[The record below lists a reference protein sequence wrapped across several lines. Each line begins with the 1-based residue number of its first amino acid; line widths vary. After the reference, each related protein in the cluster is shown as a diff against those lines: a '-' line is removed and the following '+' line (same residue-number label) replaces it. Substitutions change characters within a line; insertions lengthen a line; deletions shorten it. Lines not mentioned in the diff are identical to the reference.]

1 MSEPQRTESTA
12 EREGSSPAQPA
23 AQIERLLLSG
33 LDLYFAGQY
42 QEAINVWTRVVFLER
57 GHGRARAYIERA
69 RSAIAEQQ
77 RESDE
82 LLHRGRQAYERGDV
96 ERARQ
101 LLTRALERSAAAD
114 EAIHL
119 LQQLNRFAPQAVA
132 LEAMPAALGA
142 AAAARSTDER
152 NRWRVIVGAIAAVSA
167 LALGAAPLV
176 SWFGGAPVV
185 DGTTQS
191 AVTGPEP
198 LPIVRTG
205 ESAYGRARE
214 LYAGG
219 HLADALRTLDR
230 IDVGDP
236 VRPQAER
243 LRGDIQRDLLAAI
256 RQAPLNRRVE
266 AQER

>member
-1 MSEPQRTESTA
+1 MSEPQRSESSA
-12 EREGSSPAQPA
+12 EREDTPLAHPAV
-23 AQIERLLLSG
+23 QIERLLLSG

-42 QEAINVWTRVVFLER
+42 QDAINVWTRVAFLER

-82 LLHRGRQAYERGDV
+82 LLHRGRQAYEQGDV
-96 ERARQ
+96 DRARQ
-101 LLTRALERSAAAD
+101 ILTRAVEQSAASD
-114 EAIHL
+114 DAILL
-119 LQQLNRFAPQAVA
+119 LQQLNRFAPQVGAFETTPLA
-132 LEAMPAALGA
+132 LGPDAAALHA
-142 AAAARSTDER
+142 EDR
-152 NRWRVIVGAIAAVSA
+152 NRWRVVVGAIAAVSA

-176 SWFGGAPVV
+176 SWFGGAPVA
-185 DGTTQS
+185 GGPAES
-191 AVTGPEP
+191 GAMAPEP
-198 LPIVRTG
+198 LPILRTG

-219 HLADALRTLDR
+219 RLADALRVLDR

-266 AQER
+266 AQEP